1 MINDQV
7 VQITEVLNRSVQGR
21 TLPFRCRGA
30 DGRQYYVK
38 GRGAGRRSL
47 IAEWLACN
55 MAKEFG
61 LPVAEFRV
69 VEVPEALA
77 QLGLP
82 EFDELGVG
90 YAFGS
95 LISEH
100 VIDLPFS
107 YIDRVP
113 AMLRRDIAVF
123 DWWVKN
129 GDRNLTANGGNVN
142 LLWQV
147 VQQEL
152 VVIDYNLAF
161 DDTFDASDFLATHV
175 FAQDW
180 NDVYQDYIAR
190 PEYMQRMKGALLQF
204 DRAYD
209 QMPEDWLEAAPG
221 VPALISPQQVK
232 AVLESVDLEI
242 FWNMP

>member
-1 MINDQV
+1 MINERV
-7 VQITEVLNRSVQGR
+7 IQITEVLNRSVQGR
-21 TLPFRCRGA
+21 TLPFRCRGE
-30 DGRQYYVK
+30 DGRLYYVK

-47 IAEWLACN
+47 ISEWLACN

-69 VEVPEALA
+69 VEVPDALE
-77 QLGLP
+77 QLALP
-82 EFDELGVG
+82 EFEDLGVG

-95 LISEH
+95 VISEN
-100 VIDLPFS
+100 VIDLPFDF
-107 YIDRVP
+107 IGRVP
-113 AMLRRDIAVF
+113 SQLRKDIAVF

-129 GDRNLTANGGNVN
+129 GDRNLTASGGNVN

-152 VVIDYNLAF
+152 VVIDYNLSF
-161 DDTFDASDFLATHV
+161 DDTFDASDFLASHV
-175 FAQDW
+175 FASDW

-190 PEYMQRMKGALLQF
+190 PDYVLRMKRALLHF
-204 DRAYD
+204 DRACD

-221 VPALISPQQVK
+221 VPALITPHQVK
-232 AVLESVDLEI
+232 TVLEGVDVDN